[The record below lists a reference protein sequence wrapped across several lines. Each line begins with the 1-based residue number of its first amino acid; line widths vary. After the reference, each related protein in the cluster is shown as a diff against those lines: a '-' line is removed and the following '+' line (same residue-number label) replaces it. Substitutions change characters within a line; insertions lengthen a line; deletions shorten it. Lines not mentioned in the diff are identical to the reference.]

1 MRPRDPNSYGPLM
14 TNTTLTQVLD
24 TATAER
30 LATSFNRSFE
40 TCEDPDN
47 VIAVDA
53 FFDLLPP
60 MWRFQLQGREVL
72 QEQLRAINGEAEVS
86 SRIVRV
92 IPTAEGFVMEHEE
105 TARGEHTEV
114 ARKVWLCT
122 VRDGQIV
129 DATCYCNGGWD
140 DELRA
145 RHAAEAPMLR
155 P

>member
-1 MRPRDPNSYGPLM
+1 M
-14 TNTTLTQVLD
+14 TITADIATT
-24 TATAER
+24 ER
-30 LATSFNRSFE
+30 LATSFNRCLE
-40 TCEDPDN
+40 TSEDHDN
-47 VIAVDA
+47 VISDDA

-60 MWRFQLQGREVL
+60 MWRFQVQGKDALQA
-72 QEQLRAINGEAEVS
+72 QLRAINAPYSEVR

-92 IPTAEGFVMEHEE
+92 VPTAEGFLLEQEE
-105 TARGEHTEV
+105 TAKGEHTEV
-114 ARKVWLCT
+114 ARKVWICS

-129 DATCYCNGGWD
+129 EATCYCNGGWD